1 MSLLAAM
8 AGWAQQAQT
17 ALFTLGNPVNADGS
31 PVTSS
36 EKGALPSSP
45 RICYVHWPFNLC
57 ADVFARCAFLLGL
70 LNSAADELD
79 IKLTSLGLSIASSA
93 SCEYSREECL

>member
-1 MSLLAAM
+1 MLSALHCTDTLYAAIQDESNPVSLLAAM

-31 PVTSS
+31 SVTSS

-45 RICYVHWPFNLC
+45 RICYVHWPLHSALMC
-57 ADVFARCAFLLGL
+57 LL
-70 LNSAADELD
+70 AA
-79 IKLTSLGLSIASSA
+79 LSCWAS
-93 SCEYSREECL
+93 